1 MKGEKVVKQKQ
12 QGGILFSR
20 IANKTG
26 QRDWTNAAPYAPRT
40 PSTQNETTLFLSSLV
55 RAALLY
61 PQDIK
66 YCQGRAL
73 ASYLA
78 CDH

>member
-1 MKGEKVVKQKQ
+1 MKGKKVVKQKQ

-26 QRDWTNAAPYAPRT
+26 QRDRTNAAPYAPRT

-66 YCQGRAL
+66 YCQGRTL